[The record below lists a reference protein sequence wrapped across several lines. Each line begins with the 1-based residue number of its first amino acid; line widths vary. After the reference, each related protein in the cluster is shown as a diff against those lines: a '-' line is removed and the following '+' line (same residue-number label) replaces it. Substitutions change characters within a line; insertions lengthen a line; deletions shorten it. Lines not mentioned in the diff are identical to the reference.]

1 MATTHTVRKRQD
13 STTRLVYR
21 TLREH
26 FPELSQNIEDVV
38 YRYNPASIR
47 VRVIDPRFEGK
58 SFREREKLIAG
69 VLSSLTEA
77 VESDITL
84 LLLLTAEEAQDPTD
98 LMNLEFDDPSRTR
111 L

>member
-1 MATTHTVRKRQD
+1 MATTNTIRKRQD
-13 STTRLVYR
+13 TSTRLVYR
-21 TLREH
+21 ALREH
-26 FPELSQNIEDVV
+26 FPDLSRNIEDTV

-58 SFREREKLIAG
+58 SFREREQLISG
-69 VLSSLTEA
+69 VLSSLPEA

-84 LLLLTAEEAQDPTD
+84 LLLLTADETRDQTD